1 MPQVDLNYVAILV
14 AAIAHMLLGMVW
26 YSPALF
32 GKSWMKLLGKSE
44 HDIKKMSNR
53 ATNGY
58 ILTFVSAL
66 VMSYVLAHFVDYTVS
81 TTALAGVETG
91 FWLWLGFVATTGMIN
106 FIWQDKHR
114 NLYIIDNGYH
124 LVSLM
129 VMGAIL
135 AMWV

>member
-1 MPQVDLNYVAILV
+1 MPHVDLNYAAILV
-14 AAIAHMLLGMVW
+14 AAIAPMLLGMVW

-32 GKSWMKLLGKSE
+32 GKTWVKLLGKNE
-44 HDIKKMSNR
+44 QEMKKMGKQ

-66 VMSYVLAHFVDYTVS
+66 IMSYVLAHFVDYTMS
-81 TTALAGVETG
+81 TTAIQGVETG

-106 FIWQDKHR
+106 FVWQNKHR
-114 NLYIIDNGYH
+114 NLYVIDNGYH